1 MAEVDFGNTVKVHY
15 AVKLDDG
22 TVFDSNFNLEP
33 LTFTIGQGQVIPG
46 FEQAVIGMTPGT
58 SRTVRV
64 SSDEAYGLYNK
75 ELVSEVDRK
84 EFPAD
89 FKFEVGQHLQIPQGF
104 EQPMLAT
111 VLNVSEARITLD
123 INHPLAGKDLTIDIQ
138 LIEIL

>member
-1 MAEVDFGNTVKVHY
+1 MAEANFGNTVKVHY
-15 AVKLDDG
+15 AVKLDDS

-46 FEQAVIGMTPGT
+46 FEQAVIGMSPGT

-64 SSDEAYGLYNK
+64 LSDEAYGPYNK

>member
-1 MAEVDFGNTVKVHY
+1 MAEANFGNSVKVNY

-22 TVFDSNFNLEP
+22 TVFDSTFDLEP
-33 LTFTIGQGQVIPG
+33 LTFTVGLGQVIPG
-46 FEQAVIGMTPGT
+46 FDQAVIGMTPGT
-58 SRTVRV
+58 SKTIRV
-64 SSDEAYGLYNK
+64 SSDEAYGPYNK

-111 VLNVSEARITLD
+111 VLNVSESRITLD

>member
-1 MAEVDFGNTVKVHY
+1 MAEANFGNTVKVHY
-15 AVKLDDG
+15 AVKLDDS

-33 LTFTIGQGQVIPG
+33 LTFTIGLGQVIPG
-46 FEQAVIGMTPGT
+46 FEQAVIGMSPGT

-64 SSDEAYGLYNK
+64 LSDEAYGPYNK

-89 FKFEVGQHLQIPQGF
+89 FKFEVGQHLQIPQGS

-138 LIEIL
+138 LIEII